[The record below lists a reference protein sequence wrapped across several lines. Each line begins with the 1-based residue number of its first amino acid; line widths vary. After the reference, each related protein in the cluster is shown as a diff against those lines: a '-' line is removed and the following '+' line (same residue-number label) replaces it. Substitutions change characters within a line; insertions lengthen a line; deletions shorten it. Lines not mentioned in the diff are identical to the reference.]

1 MIKKKKILKAEAL
14 PEFKAS
20 VDAMPEDSKIFVDK
34 SLEIAHYIFRLMDQ
48 KGMKQKDLAS
58 KMGKTEAELSKILAG
73 MHNLTLR
80 SVAKLEAAL
89 GATIICTPVNKKIAF
104 PKLNSERTSY
114 AVSEKKPERTAHTL
128 SGYGMV
134 VQMNTNNGFQNSSQ
148 AI

>member
-20 VDAMPEDSKIFVDK
+20 INAMPEDSKIFVDK
-34 SLEIAHYIFRLMDQ
+34 SLEIAHYIFKLMEQ
-48 KGMKQKDLAS
+48 KGMKQKDLAV

-89 GATIICTPVNKKIAF
+89 GATIICTPGKVNIVF
-104 PKLNSERTSY
+104 PEIISKQVLDGIKSTID
-114 AVSEKKPERTAHTL
+114 HTKHKQVE
-128 SGYGMV
+128 YGAKV
-134 VQMNTNNGFQNSSQ
+134 VTMFSNAAITNGK

>member
-1 MIKKKKILKAEAL
+1 MIKKKKILKAEAM

-20 VDAMPEDSKIFVDK
+20 IDSMPEDRKIFVDK
-34 SLEIAHYIFRLMDQ
+34 SLEIAHYVFQLMEQ
-48 KGMKQKDLAS
+48 KGMKQKDLAA

-89 GATIICTPVNKKIAF
+89 GSTIICTPKKVNVAF
-104 PKLNSERTSY
+104 PTEVITKVIEGIMARIERQVQTPINY
-114 AVSEKKPERTAHTL
+114 ETKVVKMFSEKKSPIQSE
-128 SGYGMV
+128 
-134 VQMNTNNGFQNSSQ
+134 

>member
-1 MIKKKKILKAEAL
+1 MIKKKKILKAEAM
-14 PEFKAS
+14 PEFKSS

-34 SLEIAHYIFRLMDQ
+34 SLEIAHYIFQLMEQ
-48 KGMKQKDLAS
+48 KGMKQKDLAV

-89 GATIICTPVNKKIAF
+89 GATIICTPKKVSVAF
-104 PKLNSERTSY
+104 PTEIITKVLEGIMAKIQHIEYTPLKY
-114 AVSEKKPERTAHTL
+114 ETKVVKMFSEKKSP
-128 SGYGMV
+128 
-134 VQMNTNNGFQNSSQ
+134 VQSE